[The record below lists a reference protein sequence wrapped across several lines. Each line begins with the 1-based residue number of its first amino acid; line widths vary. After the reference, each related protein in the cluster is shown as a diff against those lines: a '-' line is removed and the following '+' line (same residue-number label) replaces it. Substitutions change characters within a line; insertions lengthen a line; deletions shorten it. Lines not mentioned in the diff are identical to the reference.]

1 MGVPR
6 DHIKIKT
13 GFLSLTGSSWTEVVM
28 NKVQKD
34 TSYLKNNNF
43 WIFGAFFF
51 FYFFIMASYY
61 PFFPI
66 WLHDVNNLSKTDAG
80 IVFGC
85 ISLFALAFQ
94 PIMGPLSDKLGLKK
108 RLMWVI
114 VGLLVFFAPFFIYV
128 FSPLLKLNIYIGA
141 IVGGCYLGF
150 VFTGGSHAIEAY
162 IEKVSRH
169 SHFEYGRTRMFGCI
183 GWALCAT
190 VVGMLY
196 TINNELVFWMASGC
210 ALILAIL
217 LFVSRPDT
225 QSTVYVVDKLG
236 ANKPQFNLKNAVE
249 LLRKRELWFFIL
261 YIVGVPC
268 IYDVF
273 DQQFANFFTSFFT
286 TKQQGTEIFGFVTT
300 GGELLNATV
309 MFFAPV
315 IISRIGS
322 KNALLVAGTIMS
334 IRILGSAFATSATEV
349 VILKILHMFEVPF
362 LLVGS
367 FKYITQVFE
376 VRFSATVY
384 LIGFCFSK
392 QLSMIFMS
400 VFAGKMYDSMGF
412 KDTYM
417 VLGSIVLTFTI
428 ISAFTL
434 TGSAL
439 GYKNNIPS
447 PSD

>member
-1 MGVPR
+1 MN
-6 DHIKIKT
+6 
-13 GFLSLTGSSWTEVVM
+13 EVSEE
-28 NKVQKD
+28 K
-34 TSYLKNNNF
+34 SYLGNRNF
-43 WIFGAFFF
+43 WLFGLFFF

-66 WLHDVNNLSKTDAG
+66 WLHDINNLSKTDTG

-94 PIMGPLSDKLGLKK
+94 PIMGPLSDKLGLRKN
-108 RLMWVI
+108 LMWII
-114 VGLLVFFAPFFIYV
+114 VGLLIMFAPFFIYV
-128 FSPLLKLNIYIGA
+128 FSPLLKFNIFIGA
-141 IVGGCYLGF
+141 LVGGCYLGF

-169 SHFEYGRTRMFGCI
+169 SNFEYGRTRMFGCI

-190 VVGMLY
+190 IVGMLY
-196 TINNELVFWMASGC
+196 TVNNELIFWMASGC

-217 LFVSRPDT
+217 LFLARPDQ
-225 QSTVYVVDKLG
+225 QSTAYVVDKLG
-236 ANKPQFNLKNAVE
+236 ANKPAFNLKNAIE
-249 LLRKRELWFFIL
+249 LLKKPALWFFIL

-273 DQQFANFFTSFFT
+273 DQQFANFFTSFFA

-322 KNALLVAGTIMS
+322 KNALLLAGAIMS
-334 IRILGSAFATSATEV
+334 VRIIGSAFATSAIEV

-367 FKYITQVFE
+367 FKYITQVFD

-400 VFAGKMYDSMGF
+400 VFAGRMYDHMGF
-412 KDTYM
+412 QDTYM
-417 VLGSIVLTFTI
+417 VLGVIVLAFTV

-434 TGSAL
+434 SGHGVVESIRS
-439 GYKNNIPS
+439 YFK
-447 PSD
+447 SDKQIVPTADKPRF